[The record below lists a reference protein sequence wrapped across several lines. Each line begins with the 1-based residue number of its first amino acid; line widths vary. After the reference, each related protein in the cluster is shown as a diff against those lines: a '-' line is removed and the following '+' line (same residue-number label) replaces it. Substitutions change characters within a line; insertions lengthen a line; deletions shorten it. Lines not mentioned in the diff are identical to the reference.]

1 MSTVTPTTPTPT
13 TPTSTLFR
21 YEWLRTRS
29 LLGVTTGLAT
39 LGVLL
44 CSVLTWLDW
53 TLFGPLAAAVGMMLV
68 MVFTPV
74 MQIVLTVDYWR
85 SSYGATGYLTQ
96 TLPVKGSRILTVK
109 LLWAALV
116 STVSLVV
123 TVLLG
128 CVLYT
133 GFSVRDPQITGLG
146 EMLDEF
152 WTALGDSGVPA
163 WLIIGVIVAGY
174 LAMLSAPVQY
184 YFSISVGKERWLQT
198 LGPGGPVLVF
208 FLLGMV
214 AQVVALIGLF
224 AIPVGLSG
232 DASGWTL
239 GSYSLLD
246 EIDTTPGVSGPYDS
260 AMPLGFVPPMAILM
274 LVCLWRTYYSWNR
287 KIELE

>member
-1 MSTVTPTTPTPT
+1 MSTATTT

-29 LLGVTTGLAT
+29 LLGIANGLAT

-44 CSVLTWLDW
+44 CSVLTFMDW
-53 TLFGPLAAAVGMMLV
+53 TLFSPLAAAFGMMLV
-68 MVFTPV
+68 MAFTPV
-74 MQIVLTVDYWR
+74 VQILLAVDYWR

-133 GFSVRDPQITGLG
+133 GFSIRDPKIAGLG

-152 WTALGDSGVPA
+152 WAAFGDSGLPA

-214 AQVVALIGLF
+214 AQAVALIGLF
-224 AIPVGLSG
+224 VIPVGLSEN
-232 DASGWTL
+232 ASGWTL
-239 GSYSLLD
+239 GNYSLLD
-246 EIDTTPGVSGPYDS
+246 EINTSPDVYDPYDS
-260 AMPLGFVPPMAILM
+260 PMPLGFVPSMAILV